1 MINPYPSAEKLR
13 QLVREARYCCSALA
27 HRLEVSEKT
36 LSRWISRKF
45 GLAAK
50 AWVDRRRIIDALPA
64 IMKRVPLKAILEEFG
79 FEQVSHFSRVF
90 KRVMGVP
97 LHTFRR
103 SPEKFLGRVVDLDVV
118 RNG

>member
-1 MINPYPSAEKLR
+1 MINPYPSAEKLC
-13 QLVREARYCCSALA
+13 QLAREARYCCSDLALQ
-27 HRLEVSEKT
+27 LDVSQKT
-36 LSRWISRKF
+36 LCRWVDRKF

-64 IMKRVPLKAILEEFG
+64 IMEGVPIKAIIEQLG

-103 SPEKFLGRVVDLDVV
+103 SPERFLGRAVDLDVV
-118 RNG
+118 RNR